1 MSKIKRV
8 GILTG
13 GGDCPGLNA
22 VIRAVAKS
30 LITHH
35 NIEVIGIED
44 GFEGI
49 VENRTRPLHY
59 DNVSGILQVGGTIL
73 GTSNTANPFH
83 HPVIQNGK
91 TVYVDCSD
99 QVIDNMK
106 TLGMEALVCI
116 GGDGTMTIAKQ
127 LIEKGV
133 KIVGVPK
140 TIDNDIHGTDITF
153 GYDTAMSIAAE
164 AIDRIH
170 TTAQSHHRVMLV
182 EIMGRYAGWLTLG
195 AGIAGG
201 ADVILIPEIEYDM
214 EAICAAIK
222 KREDMGRKFSI
233 IAVAEG
239 AKPQGGELTVSR
251 IVEGSPD
258 KYRLGGVAVK
268 LGNDIQDRTGVE
280 TRATILGHLQRG
292 GTPTPNDRVL
302 STRYGVGAADLI
314 GAGQFNR
321 MVALQGNKIVSVPI
335 TEIGGK
341 TRTVPMDSELIHTAL
356 QVGTSLGV
364 DEIISKS

>member
-153 GYDTAMSIAAE
+153 GYDTAMAIATE

-182 EIMGRYAGWLTLG
+182 EIMGRYAGWLALG
-195 AGIAGG
+195 AGVAGG
-201 ADVILIPEIEYDM
+201 ADVILIPEIEYKLD
-214 EAICAAIK
+214 AIIAAVE
-222 KREDMGRKFSI
+222 KRGAMGRRFSI

-251 IVEGSPD
+251 VIQDSPD
-258 KYRLGGVAVK
+258 KYRLGGIAVK
-268 LGNDIQDRTGVE
+268 LGNAIEDRTGLE

-302 STRYGVGAADLI
+302 STRYGVGAADLV
-314 GAGQFNR
+314 GAGKFNL
-321 MVALQGNKIVSVPI
+321 MVALQGNSIVSVPI